1 MCNIKLKPWS
11 CHLVRSWVLDP
22 GCWLL
27 DPRSKILGLESSVL
41 VHSIITECFSCNY
54 KKLLKGVGGIIQSV
68 TIITKWDVARVKKL
82 VQQKWLMFNKIFF
95 LLNIFMETFDSSRSV
110 GVLIKFFIYS
120 VNTINC
126 YYIMAINIHCFLLTQ
141 VFVFCSVYI
150 QTQFLLV
157 AAYRPDMGDLAK
169 LEYFIWVFHSRT
181 KYKVFFKE

>member
-11 CHLVRSWVLDP
+11 CHLVRSWFLDP

-54 KKLLKGVGGIIQSV
+54 KKLLKGVGCIIQSV

-95 LLNIFMETFDSSRSV
+95 LLNIFMETFDSSRSL
-110 GVLIKFFIYS
+110 GALIKFFIYS

-141 VFVFCSVYI
+141 VFVFLFSIYPNAVPTGDCL
-150 QTQFLLV
+150 QTW
-157 AAYRPDMGDLAK
+157 YG
-169 LEYFIWVFHSRT
+169 WSC
-181 KYKVFFKE
+181 

>member
-1 MCNIKLKPWS
+1 
-11 CHLVRSWVLDP
+11 
-22 GCWLL
+22 
-27 DPRSKILGLESSVL
+27 
-41 VHSIITECFSCNY
+41 
-54 KKLLKGVGGIIQSV
+54 
-68 TIITKWDVARVKKL
+68 
-82 VQQKWLMFNKIFF
+82 MFNKIFF

-169 LEYFIWVFHSRT
+169 LEYFI
-181 KYKVFFKE
+181 